1 MFSRVGRYG
10 AYRNATG
17 GAPTSRKGLR
27 RALGLTLALAV
38 SASLVGA
45 PNGWA
50 SVTLGQTDT
59 VLADTGTCGGTPFID
74 IQAATGAAPNYA
86 VPAGGGVITSWTIAG
101 NGLATGDVEFKVFR
115 PPGFDWLVVARSPSV
130 PVPATATTATFAAR
144 MPVIANDILGLMS
157 LDGAPACLIQSAS
170 SSDLVDEGTTDE
182 PPGSFTL
189 AASGLGNERANVSAR
204 LEPDIDSDGFG
215 DETQDQCPGVT
226 GPVNGCPAPTSVT
239 TTPAKKKCKKKK
251 HKRSAASAKK
261 KKCKKKKHH

>member
-1 MFSRVGRYG
+1 MGGEIDYGGGMRRVLFS
-10 AYRNATG
+10 
-17 GAPTSRKGLR
+17 
-27 RALGLTLALAV
+27 TLSTAAALAV

-45 PNGWA
+45 SDSWA

-59 VLADTGTCGGTPFID
+59 VFADTGTCGGTPFID

-115 PPGFDWLVVARSPSV
+115 PPGFNWLVVARSPSV

-144 MPVIANDILGLMS
+144 MPVIANDVLGLMS

-170 SSDLVDEGTTDE
+170 SSDLVEQGTTDE
-182 PPGSFTL
+182 PPGSFTH
-189 AASGLGNERANVSAR
+189 AASGLGNERVNVSAR

-215 DETQDQCPGVT
+215 DETQDQCPGVP
-226 GPVNGCPAPTSVT
+226 GPVNGCPAPVTPVMPAPPVT
-239 TTPAKKKCKKKK
+239 TVKKKKCKKHKKK
-251 HKRSAASAKK
+251 HSASSAKK